1 MQIYGHT
8 LRILLR
14 LATLLL
20 CFWGEP
26 KEEGREEKKGTWD
39 SSSRPWRVGGK
50 LLLPPPEELVV
61 AGWLFFLSSTEAV
74 IYNWGASFHRHD
86 DSTAIQ
92 NAAPSVV
99 VGVQYWFW
107 QQQRDGQAQR
117 WRPWCYI
124 STTAYTYIRLFL
136 RWHGSTVNTIAA
148 AKHILPAVVLL
159 KHNKEAIKGYCFFSA
174 PLRTRGKILA
184 SMRSFFIPR
193 LSKKTFELKLNNATV
208 AISHSTKPKKK
219 TSSAKAKRGE
229 RNKRVE

>member
-1 MQIYGHT
+1 MLQWWWVCNIDSG
-8 LRILLR
+8 
-14 LATLLL
+14 
-20 CFWGEP
+20 
-26 KEEGREEKKGTWD
+26 
-39 SSSRPWRVGGK
+39 SSSSEIAK
-50 LLLPPPEELVV
+50 
-61 AGWLFFLSSTEAV
+61 
-74 IYNWGASFHRHD
+74 
-86 DSTAIQ
+86 
-92 NAAPSVV
+92 
-99 VGVQYWFW
+99 
-107 QQQRDGQAQR
+107 R

-219 TSSAKAKRGE
+219 TSSTAKAKRGE